1 MPSSG
6 SRCQAPGK
14 LQLQKTSGNHRPRAE
29 RGTNLGSSE
38 EQQDTAQR
46 LIHPERGHCPGGT
59 SGAPWNSPAP
69 ASFCRGLGARMGP
82 TSGWL
87 GGDSEHGLWRLERL
101 QSDPPYSVTWG
112 LWPHLSEPRLS
123 HLSSMGTRNAFL
135 IGLLHKRFIAVPQ
148 HQSNPQEVRN
158 VDIGLGRQG
167 IWELRLVW
175 SSFMYSFNTHL
186 QSISSMPATIGNKT
200 DPALSPKESEQI
212 ICSCNN
218 LMKKKNRVLGWRI
231 MGGFSGED

>member
-1 MPSSG
+1 MLSSG

-14 LQLQKTSGNHRPRAE
+14 LQLQKTSGNHRPQAE

-87 GGDSEHGLWRLERL
+87 GGDSEHGPWRLERL
-101 QSDPPYSVTWG
+101 QSDPPCSVTWG
-112 LWPHLSEPRLS
+112 LWPHLSEPCFSICWMRACWECLTSPGYLS
-123 HLSSMGTRNAFL
+123 PSSSMGEW
-135 IGLLHKRFIAVPQ
+135 G
-148 HQSNPQEVRN
+148 SEMGS
-158 VDIGLGRQG
+158 DM
-167 IWELRLVW
+167 LRV
-175 SSFMYSFNTHL
+175 T
-186 QSISSMPATIGNKT
+186 
-200 DPALSPKESEQI
+200 
-212 ICSCNN
+212 
-218 LMKKKNRVLGWRI
+218 WRPR
-231 MGGFSGED
+231 G